1 MSGASVTIK
10 DLHKSYGNFKA
21 VDGVSL
27 DVASGEFVT
36 LLGLSGSGKTTTLMA
51 VAGFVEQDAG
61 TISIDGKD
69 LSSLPPEKRG
79 LGVVFQNYALFPNLD
94 VYENIAFPLRM
105 RRWRETDIKTAVS
118 QVLGL
123 ISLDALG
130 GRRVSEL
137 SGGQQQRVALARA
150 LVFRPS
156 VLLMDEP
163 LGALDRSM
171 RDQMQGEIKR
181 IQREYGVTVIY
192 VTHDQEEAMA
202 LSDRIAVM
210 ADGKIRQLGAP
221 AEIYERPASAFIA
234 QFVGTSN
241 RVDVETGVGPDD
253 AVRVRSEAQP
263 RCEFVTSGTS
273 TAYGGKASMIVRP
286 EAIRICK
293 DEPAGAPNRLPATVV
308 LREFLG
314 SSIRYALETEVGPFV
329 VTTGRLS
336 AQADFPNG
344 QTVWLSWEPSD
355 ALLFA
360 REERT

>member
-1 MSGASVTIK
+1 MSGASVSIR
-10 DLHKSYGNFKA
+10 DLHKAYGDFKA

-51 VAGFVEQDAG
+51 VAGFVEQDSG
-61 TISIDGKD
+61 TVSIDGRD

-105 RRWRETDIKTAVS
+105 RRWQETDIKAAVS

-123 ISLDALG
+123 VSLDALG
-130 GRRVSEL
+130 GRKVSEL

-150 LVFRPS
+150 LVFRPP

-210 ADGKIRQLGAP
+210 AHGRIHQLGAP
-221 AEIYERPASAFIA
+221 DEIYERPASAFIA

-241 RVDVETGVGPDD
+241 RVDVMTD
-253 AVRVRSEAQP
+253 AADAATVRVRGEAAP
-263 RCEFVTSGTS
+263 GREFVASRVSG
-273 TAYGGKASMIVRP
+273 AAGAKASMIVRP
-286 EAIRICK
+286 EAVRISGK
-293 DEPAGAPNRLPATVV
+293 EPAGAPNRLPATVV

-314 SSIRYALETEVGPFV
+314 SSIRYAMTTEVGQFV

-336 AQADFPNG
+336 SQAEFTSGKD
-344 QTVWLSWEPSD
+344 VWLSWEPSD

-360 REERT
+360 PEEGS